1 MGRPVFCLETWTP
14 LLREMEKPAT
24 AATAPCARSNRRL
37 VCRVT
42 SSLLTCFLFTCSDSD
57 VCLWSKIERKSFVLQ
72 SFFNRIKHYDW
83 SSFNTLHLRVRGD
96 GRQWMINIGTETY
109 FTHQKNDIY
118 CYFLYTRGGPY
129 WQEVKV
135 SATHPRET
143 NVHQPSLLNRYL
155 PVLQIPFSKFF
166 LTSCGRVQDS
176 QHPLWLDKV
185 E

>member
-1 MGRPVFCLETWTP
+1 MFVYGPKLNTNP
-14 LLREMEKPAT
+14 L
-24 AATAPCARSNRRL
+24 S
-37 VCRVT
+37 
-42 SSLLTCFLFTCSDSD
+42 
-57 VCLWSKIERKSFVLQ
+57 Q

-96 GRQWMINIGTETY
+96 GRPWMINIGTETY
-109 FTHQKNDIY
+109 FSHQKNDIY
-118 CYFLYTRGGPY
+118 CYFMYTRGGPY

-135 SATHPRET
+135 SST
-143 NVHQPSLLNRYL
+143 NLRITNMHQPSPLNRYL

-176 QHPLWLDKV
+176 QHSLWLDKV